1 MNNFTIY
8 KTSNGEI
15 LYNTTTDTPKTDVGL
30 QSGESI
36 IEGLYSA
43 NEYVITDGAAVK
55 RTDNVL
61 QIVRDL
67 RSSLLTESD
76 WTQAADSPLSDTKK
90 AEWATYRQTLRDL
103 PANNSSA
110 SSVDDVTFPTKPS

>member
-8 KTSNGEI
+8 KTATGEI
-15 LYNTTTDTPKTDVGL
+15 LYSTTTATPENEVGL

-36 IEGLYSA
+36 IEGIYSG
-43 NEYVITDGAAVK
+43 NEYVITDGSAVV
-55 RTDNVL
+55 RTDNIL

-76 WTQAADSPLSDTKK
+76 WTQAADSPLSDSKK
-90 AEWATYRQTLRDL
+90 AEWATYRQALRDL
-103 PANNSSA
+103 PGSYSDGD
-110 SSVDDVTFPTKPS
+110 SIEDMVFPTQP